1 MKVVLLLV
9 CILTAAVSTTSDA
22 SNHSCPPWQVK
33 TPTGACICDSYKNLH
48 GIVLCSDNPYGLVMQ
63 ECYCMTFGHKL
74 VVGPCR
80 YTCSRMGYFSYFN
93 ITVNSTDLINDAMCG
108 VFNRQDQMCGSCK
121 PGYAPPVYS
130 YSLSCVNCTTSNWGK
145 YTAVSL
151 LPLTAFFVFV
161 ITFRISAFSPKLHG
175 LILFSQILTC
185 RCYLQYLTFKLPN
198 KVDFTP
204 TQRYLTQ
211 AVISV
216 LGVWNLDF
224 CRLVYS
230 PFCLDPHTN
239 TLQVMALDYLIA
251 VYPLLLIGLS
261 YLLVMLY
268 DHNVGLVVCL
278 CKPFVTLFIKF
289 RRQWNIRS
297 SLVDAFATFLLLSY
311 VKILSVSVDLLLPI
325 PLYDQTG
332 STLSQLY
339 LFNQGDVAYFSN
351 QHLPYACLA
360 IFFLFTFTLLPM
372 LLLFLYP
379 CSWFQVCLN
388 HTGYSCQSLHIFM
401 DSFQGHY
408 KNGTNG
414 TRDFHYF
421 SALYLLLRA
430 LVYASTVLAFQI
442 LSYAFTI
449 MFLIAFAVVV
459 SLVQPYKSY
468 SYTLNDAFFLTTTVL
483 LYVSVVSLIFHHA
496 RVTGIGFGIFNCLL
510 GIAIISFVLFHW
522 IRMHKLVLQLST
534 KVLQKMRG
542 NKQYLQPLLHG
553 NSYAQQ

>member
-9 CILTAAVSTTSDA
+9 CILTATVSTMSETSD
-22 SNHSCPPWQVK
+22 HSCPPWQVK
-33 TPTGACICDSYKNLH
+33 TPTGACVCDPHNLH
-48 GIVLCSDNPYGLVMQ
+48 DIVLCSDNPYELHLQ
-63 ECYCMTFGHKL
+63 QCYCMTFGHKL
-74 VVGPCR
+74 VVGPCQ

-108 VFNRQDQMCGSCK
+108 VLNRQGQMCGSCK

-175 LILFSQILTC
+175 FILFCQILTC
-185 RCYLQYLTFKLPN
+185 HSNLQSLELKLPN
-198 KVDFTP
+198 NDNFTP
-204 TQRYLTQ
+204 TQRHLTQ
-211 AVISV
+211 VVISV

-230 PFCLDPHTN
+230 PFCLHPHTN
-239 TLQVMALDYLIA
+239 TFQVMALDYLIA

-261 YLLVMLY
+261 YLLVLLY

-278 CKPFVTLFIKF
+278 CKPFVTLFIRF

-311 VKILSVSVDLLLPI
+311 VKILSVSVDLLLLVS
-325 PLYDQTG
+325 LYDQTG

-388 HTGYSCQSLHIFM
+388 HTGCSCQSLHIFM

-414 TRDFHYF
+414 TRDFRYF

-430 LVYASTVLAFQI
+430 LVYASTVLAFRI

-449 MFLIAFAVVV
+449 MFLISFAVVV
-459 SLVQPYKSY
+459 SLGQPYKSY
-468 SYTLNDAFFLTTTVL
+468 SYTLNDAFFLTAIGL
-483 LYVSVVSLIFHHA
+483 LYISVVSLIFHRA
-496 RVTGIGFGIFNCLL
+496 WVTHIGLNILDSLFVIGFIFL
-510 GIAIISFVLFHW
+510 VLFHW
-522 IRMHKLVLQLST
+522 IKLHKLLLQLST

-553 NSYAQQ
+553 N

>member
-1 MKVVLLLV
+1 MKVALILVVLL
-9 CILTAAVSTTSDA
+9 TATVSTMDWNQTNDG
-22 SNHSCPPWQVK
+22 SCPPWQVK
-33 TPTGACICDSYKNLH
+33 NNTGVCTCGSESLTR
-48 GIVLCSDNPYGLVMQ
+48 IVECRGNPYELALQ
-63 ECYCMTFGHKL
+63 ECYCMTYGQKL
-74 VVGPCR
+74 VVGPCH
-80 YTCSRMGYFSYFN
+80 YTCLRGTSHNFYFN
-93 ITVNSTDLINDAMCG
+93 ITVNSTALINDAMCG
-108 VFNRQDQMCGSCK
+108 ELNRQGQMCGSCK
-121 PGYAPPVYS
+121 SGYAPPVYS

-161 ITFRISAFSPKLHG
+161 ITFRISAFSHKLHG
-175 LILFSQILTC
+175 FILFCQILTC
-185 RCYLQYLTFKLPN
+185 PATLRSLQLSLLMSGR
-198 KVDFTP
+198 FTP
-204 TQRYLTQ
+204 LQRHLTQ
-211 AVISV
+211 ALVSV
-216 LGVWNLDF
+216 LGMWNLDF

-230 PFCLDPHTN
+230 PFCLHPHTN

-261 YLLVMLY
+261 YLLVLLY

-311 VKILSVSVDLLLPI
+311 VKILSVSVDLLLPV

-332 STLSQLY
+332 SRLSQLY

-388 HTGYSCQSLHIFM
+388 HTGCSCQSLHIFM

-414 TRDFHYF
+414 TRDFRYF

-430 LVYASTVLAFQI
+430 VVYASTVLAFQI
-442 LSYAFTI
+442 LSYAYTTI
-449 MFLIAFAVVV
+449 FLICFVAVL
-459 SLVQPYKSY
+459 SLAQPYKSY
-468 SYTLNDAFFLTTTVL
+468 GYTVNDVFFLTATVI
-483 LYVSVVSLIFHHA
+483 LYVSLVSLIFYHT
-496 RVTGIGFGIFNCLL
+496 RVTERGLMIFNYPFI
-510 GIAIISFVLFHW
+510 IAFTPIILIHW
-522 IRMHKLVLQLST
+522 IRLHKLVMYVST
-534 KVLQKMRG
+534 KVFQKMRK
-542 NKQYLQPLLHG
+542 NKQNLLPLIQG
-553 NSYAQQ
+553 AQQ

>member
-9 CILTAAVSTTSDA
+9 CILIATVSTMSDA
-22 SNHSCPPWQVK
+22 SDYSCPPWQVK
-33 TPTGACICDSYKNLH
+33 TPNGTCICDSYNLYD
-48 GIVLCSDNPYGLVMQ
+48 IVLCSDNPYELHLQ
-63 ECYCMTFGHKL
+63 ECYCLTFGHEL

-93 ITVNSTDLINDAMCG
+93 ITVNSTALINDAMCG
-108 VFNRQDQMCGSCK
+108 VFNRQGQMCGSCK

-175 LILFSQILTC
+175 LILFSQILTS

-198 KVDFTP
+198 NGDFTP

-216 LGVWNLDF
+216 MGVWNLDF

-230 PFCLDPHTN
+230 PFCLHPHTN

-261 YLLVMLY
+261 YLLVLLY

-311 VKILSVSVDLLLPI
+311 VKILSVSVDLLLPVS
-325 PLYDQTG
+325 LYDQTG

-388 HTGYSCQSLHIFM
+388 RTGCSCQSLHIFM

-414 TRDFHYF
+414 TRDFRYF

-430 LVYASTVLAFQI
+430 VVYASTVLAFQI

-449 MFLIAFAVVV
+449 MFLISFAVVV
-459 SLVQPYKSY
+459 SLVQPYKLY
-468 SYTLNDAFFLTTTVL
+468 SYTLNDAFFITTTGL
-483 LYVSVVSLIFHHA
+483 LYMSVVSLIFYHA
-496 RVTGIGFGIFNCLL
+496 RVTGIGFVIFNCLL
-510 GIAIISFVLFHW
+510 GIAFISFVLFHW
-522 IRMHKLVLQLST
+522 IRLHKLVLQLST
-534 KVLQKMRG
+534 KVLQKMRR
-542 NKQYLQPLLHG
+542 NKQYLLPLIHG
-553 NSYAQQ
+553 NPYTQQ